1 MHSWSVWSG
10 GAPYTSYGQEHPRFL
25 SEFGFQSMPDLRTV
39 RAEAGD
45 DEDLESPAL
54 QNHERFIHGYDR
66 MNQYLTENFRPVRD
80 FASFVYL
87 SQVMQSEAIKF
98 GVETMR
104 SRRPETMGTL
114 YWQLDDCWPVA
125 SWSSIDYF
133 GRWKALQYYAARFY
147 APLLVVASTEGQ
159 TLNVHIVSDELTQ
172 RDVLMRMRMM
182 HFDGTSIEEH
192 STQVQV
198 LPLTSNAIPPITLSD
213 FDPRNS
219 FAVLTL
225 EQHGEVLAS
234 NTVYFARPLELA
246 LPQPRIAAKI
256 RTEPRRVSCRT
267 VFRCSRSFRPTRL
280 RRARRQAGRQLLRA
294 AAQPIQDSACEELS
308 PVYGD
313 QSRFAAALHRRRDPV
328 DLKTRHAHLHDHR
341 HLTLRR
347 RCDRADCL
355 FQQANTG
362 ANRHTN

>member
-256 RTEPRRVSCRT
+256 RTEPGGYLVELCSDVLARSVQLDFGELDAKPDDNFFELLPNQSKT
-267 VFRCSRSFRPTRL
+267 VHVRSSAPFTEIKADL
-280 RRARRQAGRQLLRA
+280 LLRSIA
-294 AAQPIQDSACEELS
+294 GA
-308 PVYGD
+308 
-313 QSRFAAALHRRRDPV
+313 
-328 DLKTRHAHLHDHR
+328 TR
-341 HLTLRR
+341 
-347 RCDRADCL
+347 
-355 FQQANTG
+355 
-362 ANRHTN
+362 